1 MIRVFRAEWR
11 KLRRPTLFIGSL
23 LSVAAVSALASSVL
37 FLVMDQPRRGKE
49 VHVTRVMLEQA
60 SGLTL
65 GFAGSGSLL
74 GVVALCVFAAQM
86 AQEYSLGT
94 MRNLL
99 VRQPRRVTLLIGKYL
114 SMAAFAFV
122 MVIVSAI
129 ISIIT
134 EYIGASANNLNTSL
148 WGSATAYHSLALT
161 TVNVLIATLGY
172 GTIGMSLGILLRS
185 PISSISI
192 GLAWLLVVEGIMST
206 VITSTRTWLPGQLLS
221 IVASGGSPDVS
232 YSRALT
238 AAAIYL
244 GIALIAIGALFK
256 RRDVSA

>member
-23 LSVAAVSALASSVL
+23 LSVAAVSALASSVI
-37 FLVMDQPRRGKE
+37 FIVMDQPSRGNE
-49 VHVTRVMLEQA
+49 VPVTRNVLEQA

-99 VRQPRRVTLLIGKYL
+99 VRQPRRLTLLIGKYF
-114 SMAAFAFV
+114 SMISFASV
-122 MVIVSAI
+122 MVFVSAI

-134 EYIGASANNLNTSL
+134 EYIGASAKHLNTSL
-148 WGSATAYHSLALT
+148 WSSATAYHSLALT

-192 GLAWLLVVEGIMST
+192 GLAWLLVVEGIMSA

-221 IVASGGSPDVS
+221 IVASGGSVEVS

-238 AAAIYL
+238 TATIYL
-244 GIALIAIGALFK
+244 GLALIAIGALFK